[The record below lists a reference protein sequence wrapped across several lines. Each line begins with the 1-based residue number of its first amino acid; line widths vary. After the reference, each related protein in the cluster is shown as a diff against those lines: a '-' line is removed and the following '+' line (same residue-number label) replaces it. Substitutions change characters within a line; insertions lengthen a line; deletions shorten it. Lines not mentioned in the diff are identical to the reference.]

1 MDMLRYCGRGSRV
14 LFRAASNALGSNK
27 HHTRHILIM
36 QQPTINFKPK
46 YTQPITLDA
55 LLELDPGFITAEIS
69 RLENSINHLT
79 RSNSDLLMAEKEED
93 DAAERKVFVLA
104 REENEDVI
112 ESQRERITMMKLALN
127 QMLGIDS
134 DNPHYAKDKARGEGG
149 DDRTIPRADPVRRE
163 PTSSDEDVGVFV

>member
-1 MDMLRYCGRGSRV
+1 
-14 LFRAASNALGSNK
+14 
-27 HHTRHILIM
+27 M

-79 RSNSDLLMAEKEED
+79 RSNSDLLLAEKEED
-93 DAAERKVFVLA
+93 DAAERQVFVLA

-112 ESQRERITMMKLALN
+112 ESQRERITMMKLALH
-127 QMLGIDS
+127 QMIGVDS
-134 DNPHYAKDKARGEGG
+134 EGPHYAQDKAKGG
-149 DDRTIPRADPVRRE
+149 GVDENTSNQTVSRE
-163 PTSSDEDVGVFV
+163 LTSVDEETGVFL

>member
-1 MDMLRYCGRGSRV
+1 
-14 LFRAASNALGSNK
+14 
-27 HHTRHILIM
+27 M

-79 RSNSDLLMAEKEED
+79 RSNSDLLLAEKEED
-93 DAAERKVFVLA
+93 DAAERQVFVLA

-112 ESQRERITMMKLALN
+112 ESQRERITMMKLALH
-127 QMLGIDS
+127 QMIGVDS
-134 DNPHYAKDKARGEGG
+134 EGPHYAQDKAEGG
-149 DDRTIPRADPVRRE
+149 GVDENTSNQTVSRE
-163 PTSSDEDVGVFV
+163 LTSVDEETGVFL